1 MRGRIVLATPHWE
14 PGMSLEGPALIVEE
28 QTSTYASGRFDAKIA
43 ADGAIILE
51 TKPEHR
57 S

>member
-1 MRGRIVLATPHWE
+1 MAFA
-14 PGMSLEGPALIVEE
+14 GPALIVEE
-28 QTSTYASGRFDAKIA
+28 QTSTYANGRFDAKIA

-51 TKPEHR
+51 TRPEHR